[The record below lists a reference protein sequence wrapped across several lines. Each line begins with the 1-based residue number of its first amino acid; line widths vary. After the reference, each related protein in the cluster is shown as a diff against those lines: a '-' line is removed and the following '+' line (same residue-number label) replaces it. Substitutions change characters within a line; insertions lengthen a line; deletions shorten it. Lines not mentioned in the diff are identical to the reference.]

1 KVGTS
6 WSILFPSLGIKLAAS
21 TGKTAFF
28 APSTLTLPFSLFP
41 PFTTILSICQFSFNI
56 CSVYLYSSRIR
67 FVPFSTTILLIFHFF
82 VDFFFIF
89 FIYFFFIFIDFS
101 YYFFYISYF

>member
-1 KVGTS
+1 TSSKVGTS

-56 CSVYLYSSRIR
+56 CSVYLYSSLILL
-67 FVPFSTTILLIFHFF
+67 VQISTTILVIYHFF
-82 VDFFFIF
+82 CLFLFQLACLLVVHVKRMFINLQRE
-89 FIYFFFIFIDFS
+89 
-101 YYFFYISYF
+101 